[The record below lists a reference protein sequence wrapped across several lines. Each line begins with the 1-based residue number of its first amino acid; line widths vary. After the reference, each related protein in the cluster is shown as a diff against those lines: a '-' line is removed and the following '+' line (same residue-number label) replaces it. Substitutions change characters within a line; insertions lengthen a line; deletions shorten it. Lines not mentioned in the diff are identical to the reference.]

1 MAHPLVTVE
10 TVRDYIA
17 SRGGVV
23 KNVELVRH
31 FRLFLQQ
38 EDPERKGFDTSISM
52 CFKLSVF
59 SVVLQLR
66 RVVYLRTT

>member
-1 MAHPLVTVE
+1 MAQALVTVE

-38 EDPERKGFDTSISM
+38 EDPEQKGFNTFIADREMRFELFLLYYSSGT
-52 CFKLSVF
+52 
-59 SVVLQLR
+59 
-66 RVVYLRTT
+66 

>member
-1 MAHPLVTVE
+1 MAQALVTVE

-38 EDPERKGFDTSISM
+38 EDPERKGFNTSIAM
-52 CFKLSVF
+52 CIELSV
-59 SVVLQLR
+59 SLL
-66 RVVYLRTT
+66 YYSSGA